1 MIRVFI
7 AFILILGIQIPDDQP
22 LTALLVF
29 IPLLG
34 LMLWG
39 IHDMKKKGII

>member
-1 MIRVFI
+1 MIRF
-7 AFILILGIQIPDDQP
+7 LLGLLLVVTIQIPDDQP